1 MATTRTRDETAAA
14 VVDFV
19 LVLVVLVPLFL
30 GILQVAL
37 VLHVRNT
44 LTAAASEGARYAATA
59 DRPLEAGAARTR
71 EQIAGALAERFAREV
86 TTAPASVRGAPGV
99 EVRVAAEVPPLGLW
113 GPAVRLV
120 ATGHAIEEV
129 PPDGP

>member
-1 MATTRTRDETAAA
+1 VPARGERGAA

-19 LVLVVLVPLFL
+19 LVLVVVVPLFL

-59 DRPLEAGAARTR
+59 DRPAEAGAARTR
-71 EQIAGALAERFAREV
+71 QQIAGALAARFARHV
-86 TTAPASVRGAPGV
+86 TARPATVDGAPGV
-99 EVRVAAEVPPLGLW
+99 QVDVTAEVPPLGIW
-113 GPAVRLV
+113 GPAVRLDV
-120 ATGHAIEEV
+120 SGHAVEEDA
-129 PPDGP
+129 P